1 MNPEID
7 AIAPDSGPAESGS
20 LPDAPLKAVLEALLF
35 ASEEP
40 VTAEEIASILGRER
54 SEIQDALEEL
64 SKDYSSPGG
73 GLRVQRIAGG
83 FRISTDPGLGPFVRE
98 MVRSRNK
105 QRLSRAALETLA
117 VVAYKQ
123 PITAPEIQEIRGVNP
138 SAILNSLLERR
149 LIRILGRKKV
159 VGKPFL
165 YGTTQEFMIL
175 FGLNSLADLPSLQE
189 FEAMIQE
196 TASPEDEPQ
205 PSEGMESLDAP
216 GEAPSHPEEEPADLE
231 ARKVEDGAGEDTRL
245 DGGEDEI

>member
-1 MNPEID
+1 MAWNLEKSMNPETEE
-7 AIAPDSGPAESGS
+7 IAGSTPAAAGKPETLPDS
-20 LPDAPLKAVLEALLF
+20 PLMSILEALLF

-40 VTAEEIASILGRER
+40 VTADEIGEILGKER
-54 SEIQDALEEL
+54 TAEIEEALEAL
-64 SKDYSSPGG
+64 CRLYSSPGG
-73 GLRVQRIAGG
+73 GLRVQRLAGG
-83 FRISTDPGLGPFVRE
+83 FRITTDPDLGPFVRE

-165 YGTTQEFMIL
+165 YGTTREFMIL

-189 FEAMIQE
+189 FEAMVQE
-196 TASPEDEPQ
+196 SSAPDDEPPSTDHLFSEGTPEDDPESDPG
-205 PSEGMESLDAP
+205 PSE
-216 GEAPSHPEEEPADLE
+216 PA
-231 ARKVEDGAGEDTRL
+231 
-245 DGGEDEI
+245 EDEL